1 MGKRQWVLSR
11 AHPFIYYGYN
21 ALSFLEYFI
30 PFWMLEI
37 LNKRGSTSLQVS
49 RIIMDEGRL
58 LPRVSDGPNIQNLGR
73 DSSYLFLKNSK
84 TKT

>member
-1 MGKRQWVLSR
+1 MGKRQWALSG

-21 ALSFLEYFI
+21 ALSFLEDFM
-30 PFWMLEI
+30 PFGMLEI

-58 LPRVSDGPNIQNLGR
+58 LPGVPDGPNLQNLGR
-73 DSSYLFLKNSK
+73 ASSYLFFKPAK
-84 TKT
+84 TAT